1 MSYKYIRNKRL
12 ITVMLLLG
20 IVVPVLLT
28 VF

>member
-1 MSYKYIRNKRL
+1 MSYKYIRNRRL
-12 ITVMLLLG
+12 ITVILLGG